1 MRRTRQ
7 RRVYSPWVGLLFLL
21 PALLHLIIVNTL
33 PILFTVFYSFTNY
46 TLGSP
51 IEFKGLQNY
60 SALTDNSEFRQAL
73 GVTLKLGLGLALPG
87 SLVAFLLSLAISKGR
102 KTGVFS
108 TILFIPVIYPS
119 VVSAFIWGA
128 AFSGDGFVNRYLG
141 LEVEWLTSYTMALPS
156 LIFVLFWTNLGFYVV
171 ISLTGIKG
179 ISPSYYEA
187 ASLDGASEWH
197 KLRWITYPLMKPVL
211 IFIAIIATSE
221 ALQIF
226 TQPTL
231 LTSGGPGTST
241 RVLAGLIY
249 QVLFERFEIG
259 LASAMAVA
267 LAIVALFVALIQYL
281 VITARRR

>member
-1 MRRTRQ
+1 
-7 RRVYSPWVGLLFLL
+7 
-21 PALLHLIIVNTL
+21 
-33 PILFTVFYSFTNY
+33 
-46 TLGSP
+46 
-51 IEFKGLQNY
+51 
-60 SALTDNSEFRQAL
+60 
-73 GVTLKLGLGLALPG
+73 
-87 SLVAFLLSLAISKGR
+87 
-102 KTGVFS
+102 
-108 TILFIPVIYPS
+108 